1 MRGRDRRERLQSL
14 LDLVRAMRGWSRAE
28 LSAAL
33 GRDPTKLVPASGNP
47 KLDLVLR
54 LAQVME
60 WSPGE
65 VLEAIGGEPA
75 SEVWNTSVAEQCVPE
90 DLDELATYLET
101 ARRERRWDVLR
112 AAGAALRR
120 DTEDPDR
127 RALADHLIASAWAGM
142 GCFSCSLAAAQR
154 GLSQSGLHFGTRSL
168 LILDAAAAHYAL
180 WNLVESHA
188 IATDLLLS
196 LERRSAADD
205 RLSRLIVA
213 SVRSIRG
220 QARRRLAAEE
230 GEQGE
235 PHAEAACEDLAAA
248 EREFRWLHED
258 YLDPADLARA
268 HICRGGWLECRAR
281 LDGSV
286 RRVLEAIVAGLDE
299 IVEIDRVTDSDLLE
313 AHGWWCVFGANIAL
327 QMGDDPTV
335 QQPMAILTN
344 KCFEIAD
351 RLDHWAMRERSFTL
365 EHFRRQR
372 AWGGRDEFD
381 QWVLDAEDLR
391 VLMGT
396 MGRFPRFREVGWR
409 IISLAGFVDG

>member
-14 LDLVRAMRGWSRAE
+14 LDLVRAMRGWSRGE

-47 KLDLVLR
+47 KLDLVVR
-54 LAQVME
+54 LAQVIG

-65 VLEAIGGEPA
+65 VLEAIDGDLLDEPWA
-75 SEVWNTSVAEQCVPE
+75 AEIPEQAVPE
-90 DLDELATYLET
+90 DLGELAGFLES
-101 ARRERRWDVLR
+101 ARRQRRWDVLR
-112 AAGAALRR
+112 GAGAAMRR
-120 DTEDPDR
+120 DADDPDR
-127 RALADHLIASAWAGM
+127 RGLADHVIASAWAGM
-142 GCFSCSLAAAQR
+142 GCFACSLAVAQR
-154 GLSQSGLHFGTRSL
+154 GLGEGGLHFGTRTL
-168 LILDAAAAHYAL
+168 LALDAAAAHYAL

-188 IATDLLLS
+188 IATDLLLD
-196 LERRSAADD
+196 LERRSGED
-205 RLSRLIVA
+205 RLWRIAVA
-213 SVRSIRG
+213 SARSIRG
-220 QARRRLAAEE
+220 QARRRLAGDDRERGAY
-230 GEQGE
+230 
-235 PHAEAACEDLAAA
+235 HAEAACEDLAAA
-248 EREFRWLHED
+248 ERDFRWLHED
-258 YLDPADLARA
+258 FADPADLARA
-268 HICRGGWLECRAR
+268 HVCRGGWLECRAR
-281 LDGSV
+281 LDGSMQ
-286 RRVLEAIVAGLDE
+286 RVLEAILDGLDE
-299 IVEIDRVTDSDLLE
+299 IVDLDRVTDPDLLE
-313 AHGWWCVFGANIAL
+313 AHGWWCVFGANLAL
-327 QMGDDPTV
+327 RMGEDPAA

-372 AWGGRDEFD
+372 AWGGEDSFD

>member
-14 LDLVRAMRGWSRAE
+14 LDLVRAMRGWSRGE

-54 LAQVME
+54 LARVME

-65 VLEAIGGEPA
+65 VLEAIDGDP
-75 SEVWNTSVAEQCVPE
+75 VAEAWMPPAVHRAIPE
-90 DLDELATYLET
+90 DLGELAAFLET

-112 AAGAALRR
+112 GAGVAMRR
-120 DTEDPDR
+120 DADDPDR
-127 RALADHLIASAWAGM
+127 RALADHVVASAWAGM
-142 GCFSCSLAAAQR
+142 GCFACSLAAAQR
-154 GLSQSGLHFGTRSL
+154 GLGESGLHFGTRSL
-168 LILDAAAAHYAL
+168 LSLDAAAAHYAL

-196 LERRSAADD
+196 LERRSSED

-213 SVRSIRG
+213 SARSIRG
-220 QARRRLAAEE
+220 HARRRLAAEE
-230 GEQGE
+230 HQAGD
-235 PHAEAACEDLAAA
+235 PHAESACDDLAAA

-258 YLDPADLARA
+258 FADPADLARA
-268 HICRGGWLECRAR
+268 HVCRGGWLECRAR

-286 RRVLEAIVAGLDE
+286 RRVLEAIVEGLDE
-299 IVEIDRVTDSDLLE
+299 VVDIERVSDPDLLE
-313 AHGWWCVFGANIAL
+313 AHGWWCIFGANLAL
-327 QMGDDPTV
+327 RLGEDPSG

-372 AWGGRDEFD
+372 AWGGEDQFD